1 MYHYLNLVLTPG
13 KKRNEMLYKH
23 AQLPE
28 HHFGISIY
36 QLILFQVVSGHLGHG
51 VNVLSPVDMESN
63 MELGVKSDLQE
74 MVVDVMDLVG
84 EVQNVFLKDLV
95 EEVLLPKPCFNPQKE
110 GRRCYGN
117 MYNFGSKMS

>member
-23 AQLPE
+23 VQFPE

-63 MELGVKSDLQE
+63 MELGGES
-74 MVVDVMDLVG
+74 VVDVLRKVEG
-84 EVQNVFLKDLV
+84 E
-95 EEVLLPKPCFNPQKE
+95 EYHVLLEENVQVKV
-110 GRRCYGN
+110 
-117 MYNFGSKMS
+117 

>member
-1 MYHYLNLVLTPG
+1 MVWDFNLPL
-13 KKRNEMLYKH
+13 
-23 AQLPE
+23 
-28 HHFGISIY
+28 F
-36 QLILFQVVSGHLGHG
+36 LFQCLVSGPLGHHG

-84 EVQNVFLKDLV
+84 EVQNVFLKNLV
-95 EEVLLPKPCFNPQKE
+95 DQVLLPKSCFNPQKE

-117 MYNFGSKMS
+117 MYNCGSKMS